1 LDDLEKRA
9 GKEVHWTFGRGTVL
23 MLRYQHRVSKDID
36 IFFHDPQP
44 LAYLT
49 PRTGGLSELLTG
61 EYEESANHLKLLF
74 DEGEIDFVA
83 SPNLTDPGF
92 EVAVIDNR
100 NIRIETPAEIIAKK
114 MWHRGDA
121 VKARDL
127 FDFGVVIE
135 NASDEL
141 RDAAHYLIK
150 NRKPF
155 LAQLKDRQDIL
166 RTQYEQIDALKY
178 DRSFD
183 DCAAQVSAFLI
194 SLR

>member
-1 LDDLEKRA
+1 
-9 GKEVHWTFGRGTVL
+9 
-23 MLRYQHRVSKDID
+23 MLHYQYRVSKDID
-36 IFFHDPQP
+36 IFFRDPQP

-49 PRTGGLSELLTG
+49 PRTGRLSELLTG

-74 DEGEIDFVA
+74 DEGEIHLVA
-83 SPNLTDPGF
+83 SPNLTDPGY
-92 EVAVIDNR
+92 EVGVIDDR
-100 NIRIETPAEIIAKK
+100 TIRMDTPTEIIAKK

-135 NASDEL
+135 HASEEL
-141 RDAAHYLIK
+141 RDAAHFLIK
-150 NRKPF
+150 NRMPF
-155 LAQLKDRQDIL
+155 LTQLKDRQDIL

-183 DCAAQVSAFLI
+183 DCAAQVSAFLMA
-194 SLR
+194 LR